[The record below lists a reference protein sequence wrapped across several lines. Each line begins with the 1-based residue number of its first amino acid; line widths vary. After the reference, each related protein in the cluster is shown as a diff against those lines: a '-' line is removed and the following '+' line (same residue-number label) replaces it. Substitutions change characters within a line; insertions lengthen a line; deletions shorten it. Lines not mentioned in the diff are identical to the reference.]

1 MGIETIGLLSFAGF
15 REVETLVLLSD
26 ETVTVVSMS
35 VRHKGNKERRKL
47 LNKMDKKLNIVV
59 DMNGCP
65 NRCRHCWLGHMPNRR
80 MEDGADRFI
89 VNYYSPYFDKFAYY
103 SWLREPDYCDDYEER
118 WKKDVNISKNTVP
131 QRFELASFYRIVRDE
146 KYVPFLKSVGVKK
159 VQLTFFGLEPTQDR
173 YIGRKGAFQEVMR
186 ASNILIREGVIPR
199 WQCFINEE
207 NRDEIVQLYR
217 MAREIRQNRCPELEF
232 FVHEGSCDGE
242 NRKLYPIRIEKHH
255 IPEDIKEVFLDYDAL
270 RSEAECH
277 RALLNDHSN
286 PVFRIE
292 NEITLNISNLFDVYY
307 NFTHMTDPWKIGN
320 LKTDDPEIL
329 VQNILSGNTYALNAA
344 KQCTW
349 AELTKKYGNPSSDR
363 VFELDDYKMYLF
375 NEYLSD

>member
-89 VNYYSPYFDKFAYY
+89 VNYYSPYFDKIAYY

-146 KYVPFLKSVGVKK
+146 KYVPFLKPV
-159 VQLTFFGLEPTQDR
+159 
-173 YIGRKGAFQEVMR
+173 
-186 ASNILIREGVIPR
+186 IL
-199 WQCFINEE
+199 
-207 NRDEIVQLYR
+207 
-217 MAREIRQNRCPELEF
+217 
-232 FVHEGSCDGE
+232 
-242 NRKLYPIRIEKHH
+242 
-255 IPEDIKEVFLDYDAL
+255 
-270 RSEAECH
+270 
-277 RALLNDHSN
+277 
-286 PVFRIE
+286 
-292 NEITLNISNLFDVYY
+292 
-307 NFTHMTDPWKIGN
+307 
-320 LKTDDPEIL
+320 
-329 VQNILSGNTYALNAA
+329 
-344 KQCTW
+344 
-349 AELTKKYGNPSSDR
+349 
-363 VFELDDYKMYLF
+363 
-375 NEYLSD
+375 